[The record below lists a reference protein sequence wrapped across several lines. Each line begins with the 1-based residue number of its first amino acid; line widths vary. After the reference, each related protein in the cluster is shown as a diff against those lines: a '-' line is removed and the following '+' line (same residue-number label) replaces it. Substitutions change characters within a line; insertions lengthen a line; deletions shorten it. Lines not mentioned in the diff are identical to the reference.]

1 MPFVESANA
10 GSLGC
15 GFFRSLTRL
24 LLILAISMPA
34 VFAGAYSSVAKTRTV
49 VVVDDRGG
57 SVIQRARLIKKYQAE
72 GTRVEIRG
80 EYCLSACTMYLSLRR
95 TCVAPETDFGFHGPS
110 SRLYGIALSA
120 GAFERWSRLMADYYP
135 EPIKAWFLKT
145 ARHRIVGF
153 YTVKGAD
160 LIAMGITGCTG

>member
-1 MPFVESANA
+1 MPLVESVAA
-10 GSLGC
+10 GSAVCVGI
-15 GFFRSLTRL
+15 RRL
-24 LLILAISMPA
+24 VRALLILVLATGT
-34 VFAGAYSSVAKTRTV
+34 VFSGTYAGLAKARTV

-57 SVIQRARLIKKYQAE
+57 SVVQRVRLIKKYKDN

-80 EYCLSACTMYLSLRR
+80 EYCLSACTMYLSLRQ

-110 SRLYGIALSA
+110 SRLYGIALSS

-135 EPIKAWFLKT
+135 EPLRAWFLKT

-153 YTVKGAD
+153 YTVKGSD
-160 LIAMGITGCTG
+160 LIAMGIRSCTG